1 MMEMAKGL
9 YVSLS
14 AIGYQNIWISTFVNI
29 LEDTQTHYYNFFG
42 KVQKKYISKTICI
55 KKYTWYFKI
64 IYQIK
69 SGKKGYCKILINS
82 H

>member
-42 KVQKKYISKTICI
+42 KVQKSILAKLYVSRNIHDILKLFTRLNLE
-55 KKYTWYFKI
+55 
-64 IYQIK
+64 
-69 SGKKGYCKILINS
+69 KKGIVKS
-82 H
+82 